1 MHLTGL
7 DFLMWAAGFVAN
19 LALLFVLWFRRR
31 ASAFPI
37 FTTYIAANVVRSIV
51 LYALLHFGTRATY
64 FYVYWSLAVID
75 ELLQL
80 GVIYEISA
88 HIFRPMGGWAT
99 DVRGSFV
106 WLLSLS
112 VAIAGALTWLANP
125 PAQLGIQLVVL
136 KGNFFSAALM
146 SELFVAL
153 IALSVT
159 VGLPWKAHVA
169 KICLGLGAYSVVD
182 FLIETGHNYFGLS
195 QSTQALFDDLAHIR
209 IAVYFACLGYWNVT
223 LWQNAPP
230 PRELS
235 DQMYRELSAL
245 QVLAVSRLQSLRSRS
260 G

>member
-7 DFLMWAAGFVAN
+7 DFLLWAAGFVAD
-19 LALLFVLWFRRR
+19 LALLFVLWFRGR

-37 FTTYIAANVVRSIV
+37 FTTYITANVVRTIV
-51 LYALLHFGTRATY
+51 LYSLLRFGTRASY

-88 HIFRPMGGWAT
+88 HIFRPLGGWAK

-112 VAIAGALTWLANP
+112 VAVAGALTWLANP

-209 IAVYFACLGYWNVT
+209 IGVSIACVAYWNVA
-223 LWQNAPP
+223 LWKNAPP

-235 DQMYRELSAL
+235 DQMFRELSAL

>member
-7 DFLMWAAGFVAN
+7 DFLLWAAGFVAD
-19 LALLFVLWFRRR
+19 LALLFVLWFRGR

-37 FTTYIAANVVRSIV
+37 FTTYITANVVRTIV
-51 LYALLHFGTRATY
+51 LYSLLRFGTRASY

-88 HIFRPMGGWAT
+88 HIFRPLGGWAK

-112 VAIAGALTWLANP
+112 VAVAGALTWLANP

-195 QSTQALFDDLAHIR
+195 QSTQALFDNLAHIR

-223 LWQNAPP
+223 LWQDAPP
-230 PRELS
+230 SRELS
-235 DQMYRELSAL
+235 DQMFRELSAL

>member
-7 DFLMWAAGFVAN
+7 DFLLWAAGFVAGV
-19 LALLFVLWFRRR
+19 ALLFVLWFRKR

-37 FTTYIAANVVRSIV
+37 FTTYIAANVVRTIV
-51 LYALLHFGTRATY
+51 LYALLHFGTKATY

-75 ELLQL
+75 DLLQL
-80 GVIYEISA
+80 GVIYEISS
-88 HIFRPMGGWAT
+88 HIFRPLGGWAT
-99 DVRGSFV
+99 DVRSSFV
-106 WLLSLS
+106 WLISLS
-112 VAIAGALTWLANP
+112 FVVAGALTWLADP
-125 PAQLGIQLVVL
+125 PARLGIQLVVL

-169 KICLGLGAYSVVD
+169 KICQGLGAYSVVD
-182 FLIETGHNYFGLS
+182 FLIEAGHNYFGLS
-195 QSTQALFDDLAHIR
+195 QRTQALFGDLAHIR
-209 IAVYFACLGYWNVT
+209 IGVSIACLAYWAVM
-223 LWQNAPP
+223 LWQNAPA